1 MVGGTIFHRD
11 VIQREISRALVLNLS
26 GKTRCSGTAEEIF
39 VLDNAVALIEGQPP
53 LIYLTNR
60 AQLGSALCGQN
71 GISSSEILVL
81 LPRISSIAVSTF
93 KVATRKG

>member
-39 VLDNAVALIEGQPP
+39 VLDNAFALIEGQPP
-53 LIYLTNR
+53 LI
-60 AQLGSALCGQN
+60 
-71 GISSSEILVL
+71 
-81 LPRISSIAVSTF
+81 
-93 KVATRKG
+93 